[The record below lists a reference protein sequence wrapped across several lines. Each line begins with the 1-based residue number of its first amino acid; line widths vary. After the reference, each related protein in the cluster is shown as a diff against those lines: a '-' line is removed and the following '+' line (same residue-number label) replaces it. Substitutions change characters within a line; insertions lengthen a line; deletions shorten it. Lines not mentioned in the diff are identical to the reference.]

1 MHVHAV
7 RSRDIPLRSG
17 FTVLELLVVLA
28 IAGIMMAFAYPRYRE
43 SMDGE
48 AVLGARRE
56 LMSQLARAR
65 ATAAQ
70 RGCRSELQF
79 RASSALAYVTS
90 CRTVGTGLDT
100 IGEISQFGARYSVTM
115 TSTADSLGFGPTSIG
130 LGTGPITVSFMRGAD
145 TASVI
150 ISSVGRPRW

>member
-1 MHVHAV
+1 MHAHAV
-7 RSRDIPLRSG
+7 RPRSTYHRSG
-17 FTVLELLVVLA
+17 FTILELLVVLA
-28 IAGIMMAFAYPRYRE
+28 IAGIMMALAYPRYRE
-43 SMDGE
+43 SMNGE

-70 RGCRSELQF
+70 RGCRVELQF
-79 RASSALAYVTS
+79 RASAATAYVTA

-100 IGEISQFGARYSVTM
+100 IGEISRFGTRYSVTM

-130 LGTGPITVSFMRGAD
+130 LGTAAITVRFLRGTD
-145 TASVI
+145 TASVV